1 MSTLTKI
8 DHSPGSI
15 LSNAAALLL
24 GSAIAQGATS
34 IALLLMA
41 RQLGPG
47 QFGQY
52 SSSIVLVSFASIVFN
67 LGLDLWLLKEGGS
80 NPSKTGELVSS
91 VFATKLLI
99 GLIWVGFF
107 FWITPITDS
116 STFPTNIVRLAA
128 LTVWLNSLIAS
139 ALTSFKM
146 VLRNKISAV
155 FESTLNLLWLIT
167 TLVLIYF
174 SVRQAVGFLIARTLL
189 LAAGSIGSI
198 TLVWFTFRGQPNRKT
213 IIEAL
218 QQSPAYAASEFLVL
232 LFMRMDVLIVALIL
246 GEFEAGLYSPAVGVI
261 NVLLLVP
268 VALYQVIL
276 PLLSSLFS
284 TDSRK
289 AWQASR
295 RFAGLF
301 LILGAFLSLGI
312 FFGSDLLTLILG
324 GAFIES
330 QYILKLLSPIL
341 FLHSITFAVA
351 AILVAT
357 NQQAKRTSIQVV
369 AVAADALLN
378 LILLPRLGIEGA
390 AIAYVISEILLL
402 AGYCWLVIRFQ
413 KDARALEVRTNMNP
427 GAP

>member
-1 MSTLTKI
+1 
-8 DHSPGSI
+8 
-15 LSNAAALLL
+15 
-24 GSAIAQGATS
+24 
-34 IALLLMA
+34 
-41 RQLGPG
+41 
-47 QFGQY
+47 
-52 SSSIVLVSFASIVFN
+52 
-67 LGLDLWLLKEGGS
+67 
-80 NPSKTGELVSS
+80 
-91 VFATKLLI
+91 
-99 GLIWVGFF
+99 
-107 FWITPITDS
+107 
-116 STFPTNIVRLAA
+116 
-128 LTVWLNSLIAS
+128 
-139 ALTSFKM
+139 
-146 VLRNKISAV
+146 
-155 FESTLNLLWLIT
+155 
-167 TLVLIYF
+167 
-174 SVRQAVGFLIARTLL
+174 
-189 LAAGSIGSI
+189 
-198 TLVWFTFRGQPNRKT
+198 
-213 IIEAL
+213 
-218 QQSPAYAASEFLVL
+218 
-232 LFMRMDVLIVALIL
+232 MRMDVLIVALIL

-261 NVLLLVP
+261 NALLLVP

-413 KDARALEVRTNMNP
+413 KDARGLEVRTNMNP